1 MSFDLNI
8 KNYKKRELEDI
19 FELPATYDKTL
30 VIKNENFLR
39 EKIVADKT
47 IGEIMKQ
54 NTFRFLKET
63 RELLLADLNSVTHK
77 LSNIYNTNL
86 KLHDSAVTIA
96 GNTPI
101 IDRPITPY
109 GQSSPSEFYSG
120 VINPLKKRTIRQ
132 NLNIDTRFRDNY
144 TKTPASNF
152 QFVLPTQFNDVMSIQ
167 LDNFEFTT
175 PVYNIS
181 AGLGNNFFSIEINTG
196 ELITIIIPD
205 GIYTADATLIAAIN
219 LAITNIPLLNN
230 PATYQ
235 IVMSQNSNRCSIF
248 TNSSVSSYEFTLF
261 FQGSIQGT
269 DNFVVPLPFKL
280 GWIMGFRLGLYTS
293 DFVYTS
299 EGSIDL
305 YGPKYIYLVF
315 DDYNNSVNNGFFSA
329 FNSSVLNNNIL
340 ARISMTPNT
349 LGSVIQNNLALIT
362 FARQYFGPV
371 NINKVNIQLLDEYG
385 RILDMHSMDYSFCV
399 TFNVVYDL

>member
-63 RELLLADLNSVTHK
+63 KELLLADLNSVTHK

-109 GQSSPSEFYSG
+109 GQSLPSEFYSG

-144 TKTPASNF
+144 TKTSASNF

-196 ELITIIIPD
+196 EMLTIIIPD
-205 GIYTADATLIAAIN
+205 GIYNDTTLIAAIN

-235 IVMSQNSNRCSIF
+235 IIMSQNLNRCTIF
-248 TNSSVSSYEFTLF
+248 TNSSVSNYEFTLF

-269 DNFVVPLPFKL
+269 DNFAVPLPFKL

-293 DFVYTS
+293 EFVYTS

-315 DDYNNSVNNGFFSA
+315 DDYNNNVNNGFFSA

-340 ARISMTPNT
+340 ARISMNSNT
-349 LGSVIQNNLALIT
+349 FGSVIQNNLAIIT
-362 FARQYFGPV
+362 QSRQYFGPV

>member
-30 VIKNENFLR
+30 VTRKETFLR
-39 EKIVADKT
+39 EKIVADNT
-47 IGEIMKQ
+47 IGEQIKQ

-63 RELLLADLNSVTHK
+63 KDMLIADLNSVTHK
-77 LSNIYNTNL
+77 LSNIYNTDL

-96 GNTPI
+96 GNTPL
-101 IDRPITPY
+101 IDRPTTPY
-109 GQSSPSEFYSG
+109 AQSLPSEFYSG
-120 VINPLKKRTIRQ
+120 IINPLKKRTIRQ

-144 TKTPASNF
+144 TKTSASNF
-152 QFVLPTQFNDVMSIQ
+152 QFDLPTQFNDVMSIQ

-196 ELITIIIPD
+196 EMLTIIIPD
-205 GIYTADATLIAAIN
+205 GIYTDTTLITAIN

-235 IVMSQNSNRCSIF
+235 IVLSQNSNRCSIF

-269 DNFVVPLPFKL
+269 DIFAVPLPFKL

-340 ARISMTPNT
+340 ARISMNPNT
-349 LGSVIQNNLALIT
+349 LGSVIQNNLAIIT
-362 FARQYFGPV
+362 QARQYFGPV

>member
-63 RELLLADLNSVTHK
+63 KDMLIADLNSVTHK
-77 LSNIYNTNL
+77 LSNIYNTDL

-96 GNTPI
+96 GNTPL
-101 IDRPITPY
+101 IDRPTTPY
-109 GQSSPSEFYSG
+109 AQSLPSEFYSG
-120 VINPLKKRTIRQ
+120 IINPLKKRTIRQ

-144 TKTPASNF
+144 TKTSASNF

-196 ELITIIIPD
+196 EMLTIIIPD
-205 GIYTADATLIAAIN
+205 GIYTDTTLIAAIN

-269 DNFVVPLPFKL
+269 DNFAVPLPFKL
-280 GWIMGFRLGLYTS
+280 GWIMGFRLGFYTS
-293 DFVYTS
+293 EFVYTS

-340 ARISMTPNT
+340 ARISMNPNT
-349 LGSVIQNNLALIT
+349 LGSVIQNNLAIIT
-362 FARQYFGPV
+362 QARQYFGPV

-399 TFNVVYDL
+399 TFNIVYDL

>member
-63 RELLLADLNSVTHK
+63 KELLLADLNSVTHK

-196 ELITIIIPD
+196 EMLTIIIPD
-205 GIYTADATLIAAIN
+205 GIYNDTTLIAAIN

-235 IVMSQNSNRCSIF
+235 IIMSQNLNRCTIF
-248 TNSSVSSYEFTLF
+248 TNSSVSNYEFTLF

-269 DNFVVPLPFKL
+269 DIFAVPLPFKL

-293 DFVYTS
+293 EFVYTS

-315 DDYNNSVNNGFFSA
+315 DDYNNNVNNGFFSA

-340 ARISMTPNT
+340 ARISMNSNT
-349 LGSVIQNNLALIT
+349 FGSVIQNNLAIIT
-362 FARQYFGPV
+362 QSRQYFGPV

>member
-63 RELLLADLNSVTHK
+63 KELLLADLNSVTHK

-144 TKTPASNF
+144 TKTPSSNF
-152 QFVLPTQFNDVMSIQ
+152 QFELPTQFNDVMSIQ

-196 ELITIIIPD
+196 EMLTIIIPD
-205 GIYTADATLIAAIN
+205 GIYNDTTLIAAIN

-235 IVMSQNSNRCSIF
+235 IIMSQNLNRCTIF
-248 TNSSVSSYEFTLF
+248 TNSSVSNYEFTLF

-269 DNFVVPLPFKL
+269 DNFAVPLPFKL

-293 DFVYTS
+293 EFVYTS

-315 DDYNNSVNNGFFSA
+315 DDYNNNVNNGFFSA

-340 ARISMTPNT
+340 ARISMNSNT
-349 LGSVIQNNLALIT
+349 FGSVIQNNLAIIT
-362 FARQYFGPV
+362 QSRQYFGPV

>member
-8 KNYKKRELEDI
+8 KNYKKRELEDL

-30 VIKNENFLR
+30 VLRKESFL
-39 EKIVADKT
+39 KSTILADNT
-47 IGEIMKQ
+47 IDESIKQ

-63 RELLLADLNSVTHK
+63 RDMLIADLNNVAQK
-77 LSNIYNTNL
+77 LTSIYNTDL
-86 KLHDSAVTIA
+86 KLRDSAVTLA
-96 GNTPI
+96 GNTPL

-109 GQSSPSEFYSG
+109 AQSLPSEFYAG

-144 TKTPASNF
+144 LKTVASNF
-152 QFVLPTQFNDVMSIQ
+152 QFELPTTFNDVMSVQ

-181 AGLGNNFFSIEINTG
+181 ASLGNNFFSIGINTG
-196 ELITIIIPD
+196 DILTIIIPS
-205 GIYTADATLIAAIN
+205 GIYTIITLIASINIAIQ
-219 LAITNIPLLNN
+219 NIPLLND
-230 PATYQ
+230 PTTYT
-235 IVMSQNSNRCSIF
+235 IIMSQNLSGCAIF
-248 TNSSVSSYEFTLF
+248 TNTSTSGYEFTLIF
-261 FQGSIQGT
+261 NASIKGIE
-269 DNFVVPLPFKL
+269 NFAILLPLKL
-280 GWIMGFRLGLYTS
+280 GWLMGFRLGIYT
-293 DFVYTS
+293 DEFVYTS
-299 EGSIDL
+299 EGIIDV

-340 ARISMTPNT
+340 ARISMTTNSI
-349 LGSVIQNNLALIT
+349 GAVVQNNLNIISS
-362 FARQYFGPV
+362 ARQYFGPV

-385 RILDMHSMDYSFCV
+385 RPLDTHNMDYSFCV
-399 TFNVVYDL
+399 TFNIVYDL

>member
-63 RELLLADLNSVTHK
+63 KELLLADLNSVTHK

-196 ELITIIIPD
+196 EMLTIIIPD
-205 GIYTADATLIAAIN
+205 GIYNDTTLIAAIN

-235 IVMSQNSNRCSIF
+235 IIMSQNLNRCTIF
-248 TNSSVSSYEFTLF
+248 TNSSVSNYEFTLF

-269 DNFVVPLPFKL
+269 DNFAVPLPFKL

-293 DFVYTS
+293 EFVYTS

-315 DDYNNSVNNGFFSA
+315 DDYNNNVNNGFFSA

-340 ARISMTPNT
+340 ARISMNSNT
-349 LGSVIQNNLALIT
+349 FGSVIQNNLAIIT
-362 FARQYFGPV
+362 QSRQYFGPV

>member
-19 FELPATYDKTL
+19 FELPASYDKTL
-30 VIKNENFLR
+30 VIRKENFLR
-39 EKIVADKT
+39 EKIVADNT
-47 IGEIMKQ
+47 ISEIMKQ

-63 RELLLADLNSVTHK
+63 KDMLIADLNSVTHK
-77 LSNIYNTNL
+77 LSNIYNTDLN
-86 KLHDSAVTIA
+86 LHDSAVTIS
-96 GNTPI
+96 GNTPL
-101 IDRPITPY
+101 IDRPTTPY
-109 GQSSPSEFYSG
+109 AQSLPSEFYSG
-120 VINPLKKRTIRQ
+120 IINPLKKRTIRQ

-144 TKTPASNF
+144 TKTSASNF
-152 QFVLPTQFNDVMSIQ
+152 QFDLPTQFNDVMSIQ

-196 ELITIIIPD
+196 EMLTIIIPG
-205 GIYTADATLIAAIN
+205 GIYTDTTLITAIN

-235 IVMSQNSNRCSIF
+235 IVLSQNSNRCSIF
-248 TNSSVSSYEFTLF
+248 TNISVSNYEFTLF

-269 DNFVVPLPFKL
+269 DNFAVPLPFKL

-293 DFVYTS
+293 EFVYTS

-329 FNSSVLNNNIL
+329 FNSSILNNNIL

>member
-30 VIKNENFLR
+30 VTRKETFLR
-39 EKIVADKT
+39 EKILADKT
-47 IGEIMKQ
+47 IGEQIKQ

-63 RELLLADLNSVTHK
+63 KDMLIADLNSVTHK
-77 LSNIYNTNL
+77 LSNIYNTDL

-101 IDRPITPY
+101 IDRPTTPY
-109 GQSSPSEFYSG
+109 AQSLPSEFYSG
-120 VINPLKKRTIRQ
+120 IINPLKKRTIRQ

-144 TKTPASNF
+144 TKTSSSNF

-196 ELITIIIPD
+196 EMLTIIIPD
-205 GIYTADATLIAAIN
+205 GIYTDTTLIAAIN

-235 IVMSQNSNRCSIF
+235 IVLTQNSNRCSIF
-248 TNSSVSSYEFTLF
+248 TNSSVSNYEFTLF

-269 DNFVVPLPFKL
+269 DNFAVPLPFKL

-340 ARISMTPNT
+340 ARISMNPNT
-349 LGSVIQNNLALIT
+349 LGSVIQNNLAIIT
-362 FARQYFGPV
+362 QARQYFGPV

>member
-63 RELLLADLNSVTHK
+63 KELLLADLNSVTHK

-196 ELITIIIPD
+196 EMLTIIIPD
-205 GIYTADATLIAAIN
+205 GIYNDTTLIAAIN

-235 IVMSQNSNRCSIF
+235 IIMSQNLNRCTIF
-248 TNSSVSSYEFTLF
+248 TNSSVSNYEFTLF

-269 DNFVVPLPFKL
+269 DNFAVPLPFKL

-293 DFVYTS
+293 EFVYTS

-340 ARISMTPNT
+340 ARISMNPNT
-349 LGSVIQNNLALIT
+349 LGSVIQNNLAIIT
-362 FARQYFGPV
+362 QARQYFGPV

>member
-30 VIKNENFLR
+30 VTRKENFLR
-39 EKIVADKT
+39 EKIVADNT
-47 IGEIMKQ
+47 ISEIMKQ

-63 RELLLADLNSVTHK
+63 KDMLIADLNSVTHK
-77 LSNIYNTNL
+77 LSNIYNTDL
-86 KLHDSAVTIA
+86 KLQDSSVTVS
-96 GNTPI
+96 GNTPL
-101 IDRPITPY
+101 IDRPVTPY

-120 VINPLKKRTIRQ
+120 IINPLKKRTIRQ

-144 TKTPASNF
+144 TKTSASNF
-152 QFVLPTQFNDVMSIQ
+152 QFDLPTQFNDVMSIQ

-196 ELITIIIPD
+196 EMLTIIIPG
-205 GIYTADATLIAAIN
+205 GIYTDSTLITAIN

-235 IVMSQNSNRCSIF
+235 IVMTQNSIRCSIF

-269 DNFVVPLPFKL
+269 DNFTVPLPFKL

-293 DFVYTS
+293 EFVYTS

-329 FNSSVLNNNIL
+329 FNKSILNNNIL
-340 ARISMTPNT
+340 ARISMTPTNT
-349 LGSVIQNNLALIT
+349 LGAVIQNNLALIT

>member
-196 ELITIIIPD
+196 EMLTIIIPD
-205 GIYTADATLIAAIN
+205 GIYNDTTLIAAIN

-235 IVMSQNSNRCSIF
+235 IIMSQNLNRCTIF
-248 TNSSVSSYEFTLF
+248 TNSSVSNYEFTLF

-269 DNFVVPLPFKL
+269 DNFAVPLPFKL

-293 DFVYTS
+293 EFVYTS

-315 DDYNNSVNNGFFSA
+315 DDYNNNVNNGFFSA

-340 ARISMTPNT
+340 ARISMNSNT
-349 LGSVIQNNLALIT
+349 FGSVIQNNLAIIT
-362 FARQYFGPV
+362 QSRQYFGPV

>member
-30 VIKNENFLR
+30 VTKKETFLR
-39 EKIVADKT
+39 EKIVADNT
-47 IGEIMKQ
+47 ISEIMKQ

-63 RELLLADLNSVTHK
+63 KDMLIADLNSVTHK
-77 LSNIYNTNL
+77 LSEIYNTNL

-144 TKTPASNF
+144 TKTSASNF

-196 ELITIIIPD
+196 EMLTIIIPD
-205 GIYTADATLIAAIN
+205 GIYTDITLIAAIN
-219 LAITNIPLLNN
+219 LAITNIPLLSN

-248 TNSSVSSYEFTLF
+248 TNISVSNYEFTLF
-261 FQGSIQGT
+261 FQGSIQGA
-269 DNFVVPLPFKL
+269 DNFVIPLPFKL
-280 GWIMGFRLGLYTS
+280 GWIMGFRLGFYTS

-340 ARISMTPNT
+340 ARISMNPNT